1 LEFSAD
7 ENEKNSIRKALKEVK
22 DLEDLNKKREKEMSQ
37 KMFKFPDSKKKVSES
52 SSVSELV
59 MPI

>member
-37 KMFKFPDSKKKVSES
+37 KMFKFPDSKKKVPES

-59 MPI
+59 MPF